1 MPRDTWHDAVVRS
14 LESSGEDHLFI
25 GVARVHV
32 VKSSSDAG
40 SFHTVLEFPN
50 GEIICPPPPGCKGFR
65 YRDECRH
72 VKKVR
77 GT

>member
-14 LESSGEDHLFI
+14 LEDSGEDRLFI
-25 GVARVHV
+25 GTALVHV
-32 VKSSSDAG
+32 VRSKADPN
-40 SFHTVLEFPN
+40 SFHTVLEFAN

-65 YRDECRH
+65 YRDECSH

-77 GT
+77 GG